1 MTRLAPS
8 ESAAELPRA
17 PPEAAH
23 LFWVSRLRRA
33 IIDAVPRRL
42 DPYREFGDWLRATR
56 DAIGMSQKDLSVK
69 MGRPVSFI
77 GKIETAQRRLDIIE
91 FGELA
96 EALGVAPPKLY
107 DRYIRTRK

>member
-1 MTRLAPS
+1 MG
-8 ESAAELPRA
+8 
-17 PPEAAH
+17 
-23 LFWVSRLRRA
+23 VM
-33 IIDAVPRRL
+33 PRRL

-69 MGRPVSFI
+69 MGRSVSFI

-96 EALGVAPPKLY
+96 DALGVAPTKLY
-107 DRYIRTRK
+107 DRYHRTRK